1 MEWTTSNPPP
11 EGHKDVG
18 PFCWKL
24 FEDAV
29 RAKER
34 EFLFDRLLK
43 SYNLYRRQR
52 RANTTKGK
60 SLVIMN
66 LFFANVERTVANIVS
81 KRPVFTIV
89 DFDGDKHDIAR
100 LSTNAAIEWWKKTN
114 QQSSLTKSATNMEIY
129 GTTIE
134 KACWNSD
141 KKEPEFVIVD
151 PFSAFPAPGAYD
163 DIGADPP
170 YFHHAYP
177 EDIPVIRAAFDV
189 PDDVEISTSDL
200 YSLFGEERVDFKP
213 LAGGNKPQV
222 NTNTNSG
229 YGVERRTEY
238 RTPRGLVVETWLRDY
253 SKEKIEVEVALG
265 KDENGD
271 PIIGTQIVEQEKYPG
286 GIRVVTTTN
295 DGQLVLSDMGNP
307 SINDALPKDIQK
319 KSYLYNR
326 FPFKHARSYVDPVST
341 WGFSGIEQVGDINNA
356 INRIISRMTAYCER
370 AMYPPLVVP
379 KNCGVATSKLSNKP
393 NLIIRPDNIE
403 ACNAIRFVNVPNL
416 PSSFINVFNMLVGM
430 HDRIYQIE
438 DADRGAAPGN
448 VIAASA
454 IMALQERNNVL
465 IQKKIT
471 SVEDLI
477 VFRGSCYLSFKQNYG
492 LNTELVSM
500 DDEPWEFRGL
510 DIAGLSFGFVVEP
523 GSTTPR
529 TQAQAREEAKEAFK
543 LGIIDRQA
551 YLELTNFPNYKAIL
565 ERVSEGQLG
574 QAIQILI
581 QAGLDEKTARGLYEY
596 LQQQQFGKGE
606 EEKTVAEGQPQAM
619 RGGVP
624 KAQQGGQQ

>member
-1 MEWTTSNPPP
+1 
-11 EGHKDVG
+11 
-18 PFCWKL
+18 
-24 FEDAV
+24 
-29 RAKER
+29 
-34 EFLFDRLLK
+34 
-43 SYNLYRRQR
+43 
-52 RANTTKGK
+52 
-60 SLVIMN
+60 
-66 LFFANVERTVANIVS
+66 
-81 KRPVFTIV
+81 
-89 DFDGDKHDIAR
+89 
-100 LSTNAAIEWWKKTN
+100 
-114 QQSSLTKSATNMEIY
+114 
-129 GTTIE
+129 
-134 KACWNSD
+134 
-141 KKEPEFVIVD
+141 
-151 PFSAFPAPGAYD
+151 
-163 DIGADPP
+163 
-170 YFHHAYP
+170 
-177 EDIPVIRAAFDV
+177 
-189 PDDVEISTSDL
+189 
-200 YSLFGEERVDFKP
+200 
-213 LAGGNKPQV
+213 
-222 NTNTNSG
+222 
-229 YGVERRTEY
+229 
-238 RTPRGLVVETWLRDY
+238 
-253 SKEKIEVEVALG
+253 
-265 KDENGD
+265 
-271 PIIGTQIVEQEKYPG
+271 
-286 GIRVVTTTN
+286 
-295 DGQLVLSDMGNP
+295 
-307 SINDALPKDIQK
+307 
-319 KSYLYNR
+319 
-326 FPFKHARSYVDPVST
+326 
-341 WGFSGIEQVGDINNA
+341 
-356 INRIISRMTAYCER
+356 
-370 AMYPPLVVP
+370 MYPPLVVP

-477 VFRGSCYLSFKQNYG
+477 VFRGSCYLSLKQNYG